1 MKVMTRQI
9 AFLTLLIVS
18 TLYAAWRG
26 GTPERIGAAALL
38 GAACLSVGL
47 VDPFGDRFH
56 HIEIAILLVDFALL
70 SVFIWLSLQSTRFW
84 PLWVAAMLGAE
95 VAVHLMRILMPAI
108 VPRAYVDALAV
119 WSWVAQTMLIGATFR
134 HRSRIKQRGVDR
146 PWKS

>member
-1 MKVMTRQI
+1 MVMTRQI

-84 PLWVAAMLGAE
+84 PLWVTAMLGAE
-95 VAVHLMRILMPAI
+95 VSFPHLWREERI
-108 VPRAYVDALAV
+108 VPPPLGRIPQRQPHDADPRDRAGTTSLVQASMDHGI
-119 WSWVAQTMLIGATFR
+119 S
-134 HRSRIKQRGVDR
+134 DCN
-146 PWKS
+146 